1 MTATLAPSTPVKF
14 LSEISCLSISQPNLM
29 GFRLTPEIDQ
39 ELGNRL
45 SYHFSRQFSDFVV
58 TFYEKSF
65 WVLGKPGL
73 KTPDAERWKE
83 ALHNIQQQVEDLKSY
98 YWSFQWLHQPSPTP
112 QVLAQ
117 LAYTILKTHRPFP
130 SDKITENQGVEVKRI
145 VEFWAETIEMQEE
158 IKPAFALTINS
169 KISYKGHLANF
180 YQNHPF
186 RNKPE
191 DLLVG
196 LQVQDIERGST
207 GTIVQLSGTVGEHR
221 EKLLKDA
228 TGATSKLALTEAPEN
243 QPLVSIRFGKSKTLY
258 TYAMAA
264 LCPRITQKTADRFGV
279 DWGKLLKLT
288 KISYQERQERL
299 TYNKKIA
306 KELLKSYSFQVAD
319 KAINNRQNSELFSLP
334 SISLEQTLLLFGKGF
349 KGVQGEILKG
359 LDKRKGGG
367 VYRKHKDYQNSSTA
381 IRITLLRLGEM
392 KVSPFVNE
400 VQNYLKNYGFN
411 SDVVVWSSLSIENSN
426 NSDSRA
432 EVERKVN
439 ELLATPTDIF
449 LVFLPESDRDADY
462 TEEGSF
468 YQQIYSYL
476 LNRRM
481 ASQFIYDDTL
491 QKVKYQYILNQT
503 ILGILA
509 KLGNLPFILAE
520 PLEIADCFIG
530 LDIARKPKADLP
542 GTLNACASIRIYG
555 KQGDFIRYR
564 LEGDLIEGEEIP
576 QRFLEKIL
584 PTELIEGKTVL
595 IYRDGRFVNR
605 EVENLLARAKAI
617 NAKFILVECRKT
629 QIPRLYNL
637 ESSKLTAPT
646 QGLALKLS
654 SYEAILI
661 TTKVSE
667 NMGLA
672 RPLRLNIR
680 SEGHPA
686 TIESIIDTTLKLTLL
701 HHGALK
707 SPRLPM
713 PLYGSDRMAELRLKG
728 IYPSVLE
735 GDRQFWL

>member
-1 MTATLAPSTPVKF
+1 MTATLATASTF
-14 LSEISCLSISQPNLM
+14 MSEISCVTISQPNLM

-39 ELGNRL
+39 DLGNRL
-45 SYHFSRQFSDFVV
+45 SYHFSRQFPDFVV
-58 TFYEKSF
+58 TFYNKTF
-65 WVLGKPGL
+65 WVLGKPL
-73 KTPDAERWKE
+73 KEKPNEKSWKE
-83 ALHNIQQQVEDLKSY
+83 ALNNIQQQVEDFKSY

-112 QVLAQ
+112 QVLSQ
-117 LAYTILKTHRPFP
+117 LACAILKTHRPF
-130 SDKITENQGVEVKRI
+130 SLNKVTENQGVEVNRI
-145 VEFWAETIEMQEE
+145 VEFWAETIEIQGEL
-158 IKPAFALTINS
+158 KPAFALTINS
-169 KISYKGHLANF
+169 KIFYKGHLADF
-180 YQNHPF
+180 FQNHPF

-191 DLLVG
+191 DLLIG

-243 QPLVSIRFGKSKTLY
+243 QPLVSVRFGKNKTLY

-264 LCPRITQKTADRFGV
+264 LCPSISQKTADRFGV
-279 DWGKLLKLT
+279 DWGKLLKFT
-288 KISYQERQERL
+288 KISYQERKNSL
-299 TYNKKIA
+299 INNKEKAKI
-306 KELLKSYSFQVAD
+306 LLKTYGFQVAD
-319 KAINNRQNSELFSLP
+319 KAINNRQNSDLFLLP
-334 SISLEQTLLLFGKGF
+334 SVSLEETLLLFGKGF
-349 KGVQGEILKG
+349 KGIQGEILKG
-359 LDKRKGGG
+359 LDQRKGGG
-367 VYRKHKDYQNSSTA
+367 VYRRHKDYQNSSTE
-381 IRITLLRLGEM
+381 IKITILRLCEM
-392 KVSPFVNE
+392 KVGKFVDE
-400 VQNYLKNYGFN
+400 VQNYLKKYGFN
-411 SDVVVWSSLSIENSN
+411 SVVVNAVPLSVENSN

-432 EVERKVN
+432 EVEKKVN

-449 LVFLPESDRDADY
+449 LVFLPESDREADY

-468 YQQIYSYL
+468 YHQIYSYL

-491 QKVKYQYILNQT
+491 KNVEYKYILYQ
-503 ILGILA
+503 IIPGILA

-584 PTELIEGKTVL
+584 PTNILEGKTVL

-605 EVENLLARAKAI
+605 EIENLLARAKAI

-629 QIPRLYNL
+629 QIPRLYNI

-672 RPLRLNIR
+672 RPLRLNIL